1 MVAAQAFDTYVRD
14 TTAKLQRKVEDL
26 EDVRNVMGILKEVR
40 SARACSCCKLLLVC
54 TMSHAESAQ

>member
-1 MVAAQAFDTYVRD
+1 MQAFDGYVRD

-40 SARACSCCKLLLVC
+40 AAGHHVDLN
-54 TMSHAESAQ
+54 